1 MTDEQFKALVL
12 KYEKLVYTICYQFTK
27 DYHKSQDLA
36 QETFISVYSNIHR
49 CNEQDY
55 KPWIARIATN
65 KAKDYLKSS
74 YYKNMIKYEEYA
86 PDDGAQTADFTSLSN
101 RQSGGD
107 IDETFNLVLSRD
119 TLSLIKEKIFN
130 LKEPYLLASKMYF
143 IEEMSVEEI
152 ADKLNRPKKTVHTQL
167 ARAKLILQK
176 ELKEEM

>member
-49 CNEQDY
+49 CNEADY

-65 KAKDYLKSS
+65 KAKDYLKSA
-74 YYKNMIKYEEYA
+74 YYRNMIRYEEYA
-86 PDDGAQTADFTSLSN
+86 PESHTDDFIAISN
-101 RQSGGD
+101 TQNV
-107 IDETFNLVLSRD
+107 DETFNVVISNEGV
-119 TLSLIKEKIFN
+119 EKIKDKIFA
-130 LKEPYLLASKMYF
+130 LKEPYLKVSTLYF
-143 IEEMSVEEI
+143 LDEMSIEEI
-152 ADKLNRPKKTVHTQL
+152 ADRLERPKKTVHTQL

-176 ELKEEM
+176 ELKEEV